1 MTSFFFLSHECP
13 VLFWVLISA
22 TVWPECVIIFVFLK
36 ESPGLKTD
44 DGNMT
49 ACRHQLGAAPPLSDV
64 LKCVFSCNGQCCS
77 SGKQIT
83 LHTHAKWVYKE
94 ICWHRGLCSIS
105 VFLEERVSEK
115 KMSQIRKY
123 LPPQILRAKRSKSTG
138 CQVCLVL
145 KDSHAYTYMHFTSI
159 LIMQYA
165 GSNIHACVRVSICM
179 NVCLCIPPKGYGC
192 SPTPTNA
199 DP

>member
-22 TVWPECVIIFVFLK
+22 TVWTECVIIFVFLK

-83 LHTHAKWVYKE
+83 PHTYAKWVYKE
-94 ICWHRGLCSIS
+94 ICWHRGLRSIS
-105 VFLEERVSEK
+105 VFLEERVSEEENVTNPK
-115 KMSQIRKY
+115 IFTTSDTSSEEI
-123 LPPQILRAKRSKSTG
+123 
-138 CQVCLVL
+138 

-159 LIMQYA
+159 LIIQYA

-192 SPTPTNA
+192 SPTPKNA

>member
-1 MTSFFFLSHECP
+1 MTSFFFLSHKCP

-22 TVWPECVIIFVFLK
+22 TVWTECVIIFVFLK

-83 LHTHAKWVYKE
+83 PHTYAKWVYKE
-94 ICWHRGLCSIS
+94 ICWHRGLRSIS
-105 VFLEERVSEK
+105 VFLEERVSEEENVTNPK
-115 KMSQIRKY
+115 IFTTSDTSSEEIKVNRMSSLSSPERLTRIHVHAFHQHPHHTVR
-123 LPPQILRAKRSKSTG
+123 R
-138 CQVCLVL
+138 L
-145 KDSHAYTYMHFTSI
+145 KHP
-159 LIMQYA
+159 
-165 GSNIHACVRVSICM
+165 R
-179 NVCLCIPPKGYGC
+179 LC
-192 SPTPTNA
+192 
-199 DP
+199 